1 MRSFSLLLIACLTAL
16 ALAWSKEDH
25 EIFRLRDEVAD
36 NEGHN
41 VTFYSWLGIKP
52 SANQKDIDTAY
63 RKLSRSLHPDKAQSN
78 FIANYNLP
86 TPAKPGAK
94 PTVHVHKHKQPSKSE
109 ITKFRKTATA
119 RFERLSLIANLL
131 RGPERQRYDHFL
143 RNGFPKWRGTGYY
156 YERFRPGLGTVLI
169 GLFVFAGGAVHYA
182 ALYVSWRRQHEFLD
196 RYIRHA
202 RRTAWGDEM
211 FGASGA
217 IPGLSGTGSDVG
229 ATSTAAAAGGE
240 GNDVAMAY
248 NRKQKRAMDKEK
260 RKDAKNPGKAAS
272 KKAAEEKQKARAAV
286 LSGAAAEEEI
296 EEEEYDDVP
305 AVKPV
310 GAKKRTVAENGKVL
324 IVDSV
329 GNVFLEE
336 TTAEGVRQELLL
348 DVSYF
353 ILPSQHTRN
362 MLTYHSLSHSPTKYP
377 NPPSPTPS
385 SCVCRCSSTT
395 ARSARSSTA
404 RPRAIWSRS
413 CRMALRGARRILW
426 SPRRCRR
433 ARHGGGV
440 RRAVRT
446 DCEWN

>member
-25 EIFRLRDEVAD
+25 EIFRLADEVAT

-41 VTFYSWLGIKP
+41 VTFYSWLGIKS
-52 SANQKDIDTAY
+52 SATQNDINAAY

-78 FIANYNLP
+78 FIANYNIP
-86 TPAKPGAK
+86 KPAKAGSK
-94 PTVHVHKHKQPSKSE
+94 PAVHVHKHKQPSASE
-109 ITKFRKTATA
+109 ISKFRKTATA

-211 FGASGA
+211 FGSSGA
-217 IPGLSGTGSDVG
+217 IPGLNGSSSDVP
-229 ATSTAAAAGGE
+229 ATSTSTAAAGGE
-240 GNDVAMAY
+240 SNDVAMAY

-272 KKAAEEKQKARAAV
+272 KKAAEEKQKARAATFG
-286 LSGAAAEEEI
+286 GAAAEEEVE
-296 EEEEYDDVP
+296 EEEEYDDIP

-336 TTAEGVRQELLL
+336 TTAEGVRKELLL
-348 DVSYF
+348 DPNEVSQPT
-353 ILPSQHTRN
+353 ISDTVLVRLPLFVYNRTVGALINR
-362 MLTYHSLSHSPTKYP
+362 PTTGHLVKELQ
-377 NPPSPTPS
+377 NG
-385 SCVCRCSSTT
+385 STGGKDDIVV
-395 ARSARSSTA
+395 AAAVPESE
-404 RPRAIWSRS
+404 
-413 CRMALRGARRILW
+413 ARRR
-426 SPRRCRR
+426 SEK
-433 ARHGGGV
+433 AGK
-440 RRAVRT
+440 
-446 DCEWN
+446 N

>member
-1 MRSFSLLLIACLTAL
+1 MRSFSLLLLACLTAL
-16 ALAWSKEDH
+16 AAAWSKEDH
-25 EIFRLRDEVAD
+25 EIFRLRDEVAT

-41 VTFYSWLGIKP
+41 VTFYSWLGIQP
-52 SANQKDIDTAY
+52 SASQADINAAY

-78 FIANYNLP
+78 WIASYNLP
-86 TPAKPGAK
+86 PRAKPGAK
-94 PTVHVHKHKQPSKSE
+94 PTVHVHKNKKPSASE
-109 ITKFRKTATA
+109 IAKFHKTASA
-119 RFERLSLIANLL
+119 RFERLSLIANVL

-156 YERFRPGLGTVLI
+156 YERFRPGLGTVLF

-211 FGASGA
+211 FGSSGA
-217 IPGLSGTGSDVG
+217 IPGLGGSSSD
-229 ATSTAAAAGGE
+229 ATTATASSPTAAAGE
-240 GNDVAMAY
+240 GNDVAIAY

-272 KKAAEEKQKARAAV
+272 KAAAAEKQKARAAA
-286 LSGAAAEEEI
+286 LSGAAEEEL
-296 EEEEYDDVP
+296 EDEEEYDDFP

-310 GAKKRTVAENGKVL
+310 GAKKRTVAENGKIL

-348 DVSYF
+348 DTLQPNEVPKPTINDTILMRLPLFVYNRTLGALINRPTTGHLVKQLQNGGADGGQQDILVSAAV
-353 ILPSQHTRN
+353 PESEA
-362 MLTYHSLSHSPTKYP
+362 K
-377 NPPSPTPS
+377 
-385 SCVCRCSSTT
+385 
-395 ARSARSSTA
+395 ARKEKA
-404 RPRAIWSRS
+404 
-413 CRMALRGARRILW
+413 GKK
-426 SPRRCRR
+426 
-433 ARHGGGV
+433 
-440 RRAVRT
+440 
-446 DCEWN
+446 